1 MTVLTC
7 VLEID
12 TSSLSFFSQIVDV
25 FQIDINVYLLQV
37 GCIQNP
43 DHLDYWIEIIFVS
56 SKTSKR
62 I

>member
-12 TSSLSFFSQIVDV
+12 TSSLSFFFQIVDV

-43 DHLDYWIEIIFVS
+43 DHLYYWIELIFVS